1 MPQGRG
7 DGIRVWLTHLSW
19 RCWQDID
26 HSKVYVIGGIVG
38 KSGFNLARIQ
48 AQSLFVYRSITDP
61 RV

>member
-7 DGIRVWLTHLSW
+7 DGIRVWLTHLSS

-38 KSGFNLARIQ
+38 KSGFISPAYKRKAYSSID
-48 AQSLFVYRSITDP
+48 SITDL